1 MNKQS
6 AIRSPRS
13 KIAIAGAGPA
23 GSSLAIRLAQ
33 KGFETVLIER
43 ERFPRQKLCGEFISP
58 ECLVH
63 FQELGV
69 LDPMLS
75 AGGDRIYETRFFE
88 TRGRSITVPTRWFGG
103 GNFAL
108 SLSRAEMDHR
118 LLERAREVGVE
129 VLEGTAITGLECE
142 NGSIVKMKARSADRD
157 ELYLGADIFIDA
169 TGRARVLAKL
179 AAKQDYGRSPMSTRP
194 AIVGFKAHMTNAE
207 LPKRLCE
214 IYSFAGGYAG
224 LSNIEDGLANLC
236 FLIKAETARTTG
248 DADEIV
254 QRLVFRN
261 ERARQMLRNASAT
274 ESWLAVSVDGFGT
287 KDPAPAANL
296 FTVGDAAAFIDPFTG
311 SGMVM
316 ALESASVLANVLATN
331 CGTPET
337 IAADYL
343 LNYRKKFSK
352 RLGIC
357 SVLRRTAFMP
367 NFATVAVALLGVSS
381 RARQALAQRTRK

>member
-169 TGRARVLAKL
+169 TGRARVLAK
-179 AAKQDYGRSPMSTRP
+179 
-194 AIVGFKAHMTNAE
+194 
-207 LPKRLCE
+207 
-214 IYSFAGGYAG
+214 
-224 LSNIEDGLANLC
+224 
-236 FLIKAETARTTG
+236 
-248 DADEIV
+248 
-254 QRLVFRN
+254 
-261 ERARQMLRNASAT
+261 
-274 ESWLAVSVDGFGT
+274 
-287 KDPAPAANL
+287 
-296 FTVGDAAAFIDPFTG
+296 
-311 SGMVM
+311 
-316 ALESASVLANVLATN
+316 
-331 CGTPET
+331 
-337 IAADYL
+337 
-343 LNYRKKFSK
+343 
-352 RLGIC
+352 
-357 SVLRRTAFMP
+357 
-367 NFATVAVALLGVSS
+367 
-381 RARQALAQRTRK
+381 